1 LLSGFY
7 VQFNSAFNMAD
18 SEKPS
23 RAGSDD
29 IQYDTESAMTVTGS
43 ETPTKEVSETKANS
57 WKMLPQLQEENA
69 RNLASGFKQQTLGVT
84 WKDLS
89 VQVVSAEAA
98 VNETVLSQFNIPQ
111 KIKDSRRKPPLRTI
125 LRESHGNVR
134 PGEMLL
140 VLGRPGSGCST
151 LLKMLSNKRGGYKS
165 VEGDVR
171 FGSMDSNEAKNYR
184 GQIVLN
190 SEEEIFFPTLT
201 VGQTMDFATRLKV
214 PFHLPDGMTASE
226 YQQASKKFLL
236 ESVGISHT
244 EDTKVGNEYVRGVSG
259 GERKRVSIIECMA
272 TRGSVFCWD
281 QSTRGLDASTALEW
295 TKAIRAMTDVLGL
308 TTIVTLYQAGNGI
321 FDLFD
326 KVLVLDEGEQ
336 IYYGPREQARPFMEN
351 AGFICREGSNIAD
364 YLTGVTVPTERRI
377 REGYESRFPRNAE
390 ALRAEYEKSPIH
402 AQMAAEYSYPDSDL
416 ARERTKEFK
425 EGVAFETSKKLPRN
439 SPFTVSFLDQVKI
452 CVQRQYQIL
461 WGDKATFIIKQ
472 VATLVQ
478 ALIAGSLFYSAPDN
492 SGGLFVKSGALFF
505 SLLYN
510 SLLAMSE
517 VTESFS
523 GRPVLIKHKSFAY
536 FHPAAFCLAQIA
548 ADIPV
553 LLFQISMFGLVVYF
567 MVGLS
572 MSAGAFF
579 TYFAIV
585 FTTTMVRFPF
595 SMIRDRTNQNTGY
608 DCTFP
613 RCRGCLYNLRWCFQ
627 GLWLVD
633 YVYCSLQWIYDS
645 KAENAPMAWLDILD

>member
-1 LLSGFY
+1 
-7 VQFNSAFNMAD
+7 MAD

-29 IQYDTESAMTVTGS
+29 IQYDTESAMTVTGY

-98 VNETVLSQFNIPQ
+98 VNETVISQFNIPQ

-171 FGSMDSNEAKNYR
+171 FGSMDSKEAKNYR

-425 EGVAFETSKKLPRN
+425 EGVAFETSKKLPQN

-472 VATLVQ
+472 VATLAQ

-595 SMIRDRTNQNTGY
+595 Q
-608 DCTFP
+608 
-613 RCRGCLYNLRWCFQ
+613 
-627 GLWLVD
+627 
-633 YVYCSLQWIYDS
+633 
-645 KAENAPMAWLDILD
+645 

>member
-1 LLSGFY
+1 MEG
-7 VQFNSAFNMAD
+7 
-18 SEKPS
+18 SEKPP
-23 RAGSDD
+23 GFNET
-29 IQYDTESAMTVTGS
+29 QFDTESAMTVTGD
-43 ETPTKEVSETKANS
+43 ETPRNDSPTAKANG
-57 WKMLPQLQEENA
+57 WRMLSKLQEEND
-69 RNLASGFKQQTLGVT
+69 RNLAAGFKKQELGIT
-84 WKDLS
+84 WQDLS
-89 VQVVSAEAA
+89 VQVASSEAA
-98 VNETVLSQFNIPQ
+98 VNETVLSQFNIPV
-111 KIKDSRRKPPLRTI
+111 KVKEGRRKPPLRTI
-125 LRESHGNVR
+125 LNKSHGCVK

-140 VLGRPGSGCST
+140 VLGRPGSGCTT
-151 LLKMLSNKRGGYKS
+151 LLKMLSNRRGGYKS

-171 FGSMDSNEAKNYR
+171 FGSMKPKEAETYR
-184 GQIVLN
+184 GQIVMN
-190 SEEEIFFPTLT
+190 TEEEIFFPTLT

-259 GERKRVSIIECMA
+259 GERKRVSIVECMA

-295 TKAIRAMTDVLGL
+295 TKAIRAMTDTLNLSTV
-308 TTIVTLYQAGNGI
+308 VTLYQAGNGI

-336 IYYGPREQARPFMEN
+336 IFYGPREEARPFMEE
-351 AGFICREGSNIAD
+351 AGFICGEGSNIAD

-377 REGYESRFPRNAE
+377 RDGFENRFPRNAE
-390 ALRAEYEKSPIH
+390 ALRSQYEKSSIH

-416 ARERTKEFK
+416 ARERTEEFK
-425 EGVAFETSKKLPRN
+425 QGVGFETSKKLPKN
-439 SPFTVSFLDQVKI
+439 SPFTVGFVDQVKI

-472 VATLVQ
+472 VATLAQ

-492 SGGLFVKSGALFF
+492 SGGLFIKSGALFF

-523 GRPVLIKHKSFAY
+523 GRPVLIKHKGFAY

-553 LLFQISMFGLVVYF
+553 LLFQISMFGIVVYF
-567 MVGLS
+567 MVGLT
-572 MSAGAFF
+572 MSAASFF
-579 TYFAIV
+579 SYWIIV
-585 FTTTMVRFPF
+585 FTTTMVRVFPL
-595 SMIRDRTNQNTGY
+595 SNRATN
-608 DCTFP
+608 
-613 RCRGCLYNLRWCFQ
+613 
-627 GLWLVD
+627 
-633 YVYCSLQWIYDS
+633 
-645 KAENAPMAWLDILD
+645 

>member
-1 LLSGFY
+1 MDG
-7 VQFNSAFNMAD
+7 
-18 SEKPS
+18 SEKGLGAS
-23 RAGSDD
+23 SDE
-29 IQYDTESAMTVTGS
+29 IQFDTESAMTITGD
-43 ETPTKEVSETKANS
+43 ETPRKQSPNRKGNDWSMMTK
-57 WKMLPQLQEENA
+57 LQEEND
-69 RNLASGFKQQTLGVT
+69 RNLAAGFKKQELGVT
-84 WKDLS
+84 WQNLS
-89 VQVVSAEAA
+89 VQVTSSEAA
-98 VNETVLSQFNIPQ
+98 VNETVLSQFNIPT
-111 KIKDSRRKPPLRTI
+111 KIKEGRRKLPLRTI
-125 LRESHGNVR
+125 LNNSHGCVK

-140 VLGRPGSGCST
+140 VLGRPGSGCTT
-151 LLKMLSNKRGGYKS
+151 LLKMLANRRGGYKS

-171 FGSMDSNEAKNYR
+171 FGSMNSKEAEMFR
-184 GQIVLN
+184 GQIVMN
-190 SEEEIFFPTLT
+190 TEEEIFFPALT

-214 PFHLPDGMTASE
+214 PFHLPDGMTALE

-295 TKAIRAMTDVLGL
+295 TKAIRAMTDTLNLSTV
-308 TTIVTLYQAGNGI
+308 VTLYQAGNGI
-321 FDLFD
+321 YDLFD

-336 IYYGPREQARPFMEN
+336 IFYGTREQARPFMEE

-377 REGYESRFPRNAE
+377 RDGFESRFPRNAE
-390 ALRAEYEKSPIH
+390 ALRAEYEKSPIYT
-402 AQMAAEYSYPDSDL
+402 QMVADYSYPDSDL
-416 ARERTKEFK
+416 ARERTEEFK
-425 EGVAFETSKKLPRN
+425 QGVAFETSKNLPKN
-439 SPFTVSFLDQVKI
+439 SPFTVGFLDQVKI

-472 VATLVQ
+472 VATLCQ
-478 ALIAGSLFYSAPDN
+478 ALIAGSLFYDAPDN
-492 SGGLFVKSGALFF
+492 SGGLFIKSGALFF

-517 VTESFS
+517 VNESFS
-523 GRPVLIKHKSFAY
+523 GRPVLIKHKGFAY

-553 LLFQISMFGLVVYF
+553 LLFQVSMFGLVLYF

-579 TYFAIV
+579 SYWIIV
-585 FTTTMVRFPF
+585 FTTTMV
-595 SMIRDRTNQNTGY
+595 
-608 DCTFP
+608 CA
-613 RCRGCLYNLRWCFQ
+613 FQ
-627 GLWLVD
+627 LSHLV
-633 YVYCSLQWIYDS
+633 L
-645 KAENAPMAWLDILD
+645 N